1 MTSKKIDRAISKT
14 RKRIKEFDQL
24 EQNINKAVDRAF
36 NRSNVAIFKSNIDQE
51 LMEKLRD
58 HKSLKVAL
66 TKSINNRMEEY
77 NKKILTKYNPTY
89 Q

>member
-1 MTSKKIDRAISKT
+1 M
-14 RKRIKEFDQL
+14 